1 MRHSVLYTLL
11 FSAALC
17 VVCAIMVSTSAV
29 GLKEEQEI
37 NKALDRKVNVLE
49 AAGVVE
55 ADADVSAAE
64 VESLFSSFEATFVEL
79 QSGREIE
86 GGDTDTFDQR
96 KAQKNPETSVA
107 VDPNPARVKR
117 VPTKAVVYK
126 VLDDAGELETL
137 ILPIEGYGL
146 WGTLY
151 GFLAVE
157 ADTSTV
163 VGLTYY
169 EHKETPGLGG
179 EVENPRW
186 KNLWPGRRIFD
197 DSWEPTIEVIK
208 GNAGRP
214 GDDPYRVDGL
224 SGATITSRG
233 VTNMIDFWMG
243 AEGFGP
249 YLANLR
255 QSSAPMVSAERSAV

>member
-29 GLKEEQEI
+29 SLKDAQEA
-37 NKALDRKVNVLE
+37 NKALDRKTNVLE
-49 AAGVVE
+49 AAGLLE
-55 ADADVSAAE
+55 PDADVSAE
-64 VESLFSSFEATFVEL
+64 QVLDLFSTFQAVFVDLKE
-79 QSGREIE
+79 GGEID
-86 GGDTDTFDQR
+86 GGDTDTYDQQ
-96 KAQKNPETSVA
+96 KAKKNPAISHQVSA
-107 VDPNPARVKR
+107 NPSRVRR
-117 VPTKAVVYK
+117 VPDKAVVYK
-126 VLDDAGELETL
+126 LLDDAGNVQTL

-186 KNLWPGRRIFD
+186 KRLWPGRKVFD
-197 DSWEPTIEVIK
+197 ETWEPALTVIK
-208 GNAGRP
+208 GNAGP
-214 GDDPYRVDGL
+214 ASQDPYRVDGL

-243 AEGFGP
+243 ADGFGP
-249 YLANLR
+249 YLESVR
-255 QSSAPMVSAERSAV
+255 QEMGPERSAA